1 MIQWLASYN
10 ISIVLCI
17 DANFS
22 GKSRVSPSIKS
33 RVWIEEPKVWK
44 YTELSNKNKKK
55 GIPTIF
61 ISRKVPWISNKKKKL
76 NSVIGSL
83 FLNPSHE
90 RLFM

>member
-55 GIPTIF
+55 EYQLFLSLEKYHGSVT
-61 ISRKVPWISNKKKKL
+61 KKKKL

>member
-61 ISRKVPWISNKKKKL
+61 ISRKVPWISNKEKL